1 MEGRL
6 EMKSEIVKVDSIK
19 EFYTPERCFIY
30 ELWNQPED
38 ESMSIAVA
46 RVEPGIRTRLHYLE
60 GITERYLIIEGR
72 GLVEVEGLPLTE
84 VSSGDLV
91 VIPEGK
97 RQSVKNIGDI
107 DLKFYCICNP
117 PFDDTYYHDAE
128 KD

>member
-1 MEGRL
+1 
-6 EMKSEIVKVDSIK
+6 MKSEIVKVDIIE
-19 EFYTPERCFIY
+19 EFYTPERCFIS
-30 ELWNQPED
+30 ELWNQLED

-60 GITERYLIIEGR
+60 GVTERYLIIEGR

-91 VIPEGK
+91 VIPKGK
-97 RQSVKNIGDI
+97 TQRIKNIGKF

-117 PFDDTYYHDAE
+117 QFDNNCYHDVE
-128 KD
+128 ED